1 MPVSRRGRHDD
12 SAARGCAACGEGLG
26 DFQLRRAISRADS
39 IGGRITL
46 NDTLIIWT
54 GEFGRTPDNDKRG
67 GVYSLSRGHNNKART
82 MPFVGGGVKKGIVG
96 ATRELG
102 SKAMDIVHP
111 IRDLHVTLLNMLGVD
126 GNKLT
131 YYHAGRY
138 KQLSRFGGR
147 VIKELIT

>member
-82 MPFVGGGVKKGIVG
+82 MLFVG
-96 ATRELG
+96 
-102 SKAMDIVHP
+102 
-111 IRDLHVTLLNMLGVD
+111 